1 MKFFETSK
9 YHSFKKSTYITLRW
23 IGIIGQ
29 LIAVNFVYLF
39 LNSSFEFITSNLVIF
54 LGILS
59 NLYLIFIYK
68 KTQLSDRSAFIF
80 LLIDI
85 LQLGVLLYL
94 SGGITNPFVIFILIP
109 SVFSSSNLSLR
120 TNTLLVI
127 LTIIIIVFLTF
138 NYQDLPINLNSDFH
152 NNHYFYYSIPV
163 SLIIAL
169 VFLNY
174 FAMTFGTQSRL
185 RKEALGKMEEVMAKE
200 HELLSLG
207 GQAAAA
213 AHSLGT
219 PLSTI
224 TIISHDLMKQ
234 FKGQKD
240 IEKDIELLI
249 PIRDNITVFSIGDEH
264 KIIEKDNFTE
274 IIWKNNSFLDLF
286 KQSSLQDYSKG
297 VIDSSNNLFIRF
309 LSWIRVNFFYPDARL
324 SNLNKIESF
333 LIDYIERKD
342 INLMITTSPP
352 HSIQLLGKRIK
363 NVINL
368 KGKIIQIKNIQ
379 KNQYVGYNRTYKTK
393 TKIKVAIIGLGYEDG
408 IPRSL
413 SNKGYVYFKK
423 NRFKIIGRISMDTF
437 TVDISKSS
445 HDLNIG
451 MYLDII
457 NDQHKID
464 KFAKLCKTIPNEIM
478 TSIGKR
484 VYRKYE

>member
-39 LNSSFEFITSNLVIF
+39 LNPSFDFITSNLVIF

-80 LLIDI
+80 LFIDI

-224 TIISHDLMKQ
+224 TIIAHDLMKQ

-240 IEKDIELLI
+240 LEKDIELLNSQVERCNEI
-249 PIRDNITVFSIGDEH
+249 LKRLTLNPVEEDEFIDKDINIRDYLHEIISSFKEISKKEFVFNFDQDSNPKKISKSIEIVYGLRNFIGNANKFAKNSIFINLKSDSE
-264 KIIEKDNFTE
+264 FTE
-274 IIWKNNSFLDLF
+274 ITVEDDGNGYPRDIISKIGEPYLKSNYSKDKSKEGLGLGLFIGKTLLEKNFASVNCRNSKTRSGAEVIIRWKNKELF
-286 KQSSLQDYSKG
+286 
-297 VIDSSNNLFIRF
+297 
-309 LSWIRVNFFYPDARL
+309 
-324 SNLNKIESF
+324 
-333 LIDYIERKD
+333 
-342 INLMITTSPP
+342 
-352 HSIQLLGKRIK
+352 
-363 NVINL
+363 
-368 KGKIIQIKNIQ
+368 NI
-379 KNQYVGYNRTYKTK
+379 
-393 TKIKVAIIGLGYEDG
+393 
-408 IPRSL
+408 
-413 SNKGYVYFKK
+413 
-423 NRFKIIGRISMDTF
+423 
-437 TVDISKSS
+437 
-445 HDLNIG
+445 
-451 MYLDII
+451 
-457 NDQHKID
+457 
-464 KFAKLCKTIPNEIM
+464 
-478 TSIGKR
+478 
-484 VYRKYE
+484 

>member
-39 LNSSFEFITSNLVIF
+39 LNPSFDFITSNLVIF

-127 LTIIIIVFLTF
+127 LTIIIIIFLTF

-174 FAMTFGTQSRL
+174 FAMTFGSQSRL

-224 TIISHDLMKQ
+224 TIIAHDLMKQ
-234 FKGQKD
+234 LKGQKD
-240 IEKDIELLI
+240 LEKDIELLNSQVERCNAI
-249 PIRDNITVFSIGDEH
+249 LKRLTLNPVEEDE
-264 KIIEKDNFTE
+264 F
-274 IIWKNNSFLDLF
+274 
-286 KQSSLQDYSKG
+286 
-297 VIDSSNNLFIRF
+297 ID
-309 LSWIRVNFFYPDARL
+309 
-324 SNLNKIESF
+324 
-333 LIDYIERKD
+333 KD
-342 INLMITTSPP
+342 INIRDYLNEIISSFKEISKKEFVFNFDQDSNPKKISK
-352 HSIQLLGKRIK
+352 SIEIVYGLRNFIGNANKFAK
-363 NVINL
+363 NSIFINL
-368 KGKIIQIKNIQ
+368 KSDSEFTELTVEDDGNGYPRDIISKIGEPYLKSNYS
-379 KNQYVGYNRTYKTK
+379 KDKSK
-393 TKIKVAIIGLGYEDG
+393 EGLGLG
-408 IPRSL
+408 L
-413 SNKGYVYFKK
+413 F
-423 NRFKIIGRISMDTF
+423 
-437 TVDISKSS
+437 
-445 HDLNIG
+445 
-451 MYLDII
+451 
-457 NDQHKID
+457 
-464 KFAKLCKTIPNEIM
+464 
-478 TSIGKR
+478 IGKTLLEKNFASVNCR
-484 VYRKYE
+484 NSKTRSGAEVIIRWKNKELFNI

>member
-39 LNSSFEFITSNLVIF
+39 LNFSFDFITSNLIIF

-80 LLIDI
+80 LFIDI
-85 LQLGVLLYL
+85 LQLGILLYL
-94 SGGITNPFVIFILIP
+94 SGGITNPFVIFIIIP
-109 SVFSSSNLSLR
+109 SVFSSSNLSFR

-127 LTIIIIVFLTF
+127 LTIIIIIFLTF
-138 NYQDLPINLNSDFH
+138 KYQDLPINLNSDFH
-152 NNHYFYYSIPV
+152 NNHYFYYSIPT

-185 RKEALGKMEEVMAKE
+185 RKEALAKMEEVMATE

-224 TIISHDLMKQ
+224 TIIAHDLMKQ

-240 IEKDIELLI
+240 IEKDIELLNSQVDRCNEI
-249 PIRDNITVFSIGDEH
+249 LKRLTLNPVEEDE
-264 KIIEKDNFTE
+264 F
-274 IIWKNNSFLDLF
+274 
-286 KQSSLQDYSKG
+286 
-297 VIDSSNNLFIRF
+297 ID
-309 LSWIRVNFFYPDARL
+309 
-324 SNLNKIESF
+324 
-333 LIDYIERKD
+333 KD
-342 INLMITTSPP
+342 INIRDYLLEIISSFKEISKKNFIFNFDQDSNPKKINK
-352 HSIQLLGKRIK
+352 SIEIVYGLRNFIGNANKFAKSTII
-363 NVINL
+363 INL
-368 KGKIIQIKNIQ
+368 KSDSENTEITVEDDGDGYPRDIISKIGEPYLKSNYSKN
-379 KNQYVGYNRTYKTK
+379 KSKE
-393 TKIKVAIIGLGYEDG
+393 GLGLG
-408 IPRSL
+408 L
-413 SNKGYVYFKK
+413 F
-423 NRFKIIGRISMDTF
+423 
-437 TVDISKSS
+437 
-445 HDLNIG
+445 
-451 MYLDII
+451 
-457 NDQHKID
+457 
-464 KFAKLCKTIPNEIM
+464 
-478 TSIGKR
+478 IGKTLLEKNFASVNCR
-484 VYRKYE
+484 NSKTRSGAEVNIKWKNKELFNI